1 MLENYDESKLII
13 GELSTTTMVGGV
25 YGVIE
30 HTEGPYIFYKLND
43 QEKYIE
49 IFTEDEYGI
58 YVQPSE
64 TTGGRKYKTCENKE
78 FNEFGKTY
86 IKKIETLDNYLS
98 EEEKEEKKKGN
109 LVLSKKRLIEIYN
122 LMREKHTIKNIQN
135 RKMEEKLEQK
145 YLESRMNQALEIR
158 LINRGI
164 Y

>member
-1 MLENYDESKLII
+1 MIENYDESKLII
-13 GELSTTTMVGGV
+13 GELSTTIMVGGI
-25 YGVIE
+25 YGIIE
-30 HTEGPYIFYKLND
+30 YTEGPYIFYKLND

-64 TTGGRKYKTCENKE
+64 TTGGRKYKACENKE
-78 FNEFGKTY
+78 FNKFGKTY
-86 IKKIETLDNYLS
+86 VKKIERLTDYLS

-109 LVLSKKRLIEIYN
+109 LTLSKRRLIEIYN

-135 RKMEEKLEQK
+135 RKMEEKLEQE
-145 YLESRMNQALEIR
+145 YLENHMNQELESR
-158 LINRGI
+158 LINRRI